1 MSGGDLRGRF
11 LYNLPSSVHWD
22 FCRVMD
28 GLSDLDWTR
37 FASEVLH
44 DQNTV
49 RLAERRERRT
59 DWVMN
64 QWENRN
70 GRVGELIDLLE
81 RLQLFRPRDVILGWM
96 PSMMPFSSLPPPPP
110 PAPIAH
116 RPHVSLPQF
125 DPPPKSSEAPPTLS
139 TCKLT
144 TKVDTGGGKPLPRP
158 APPPSSLQSGLH
170 QPPQPSQ
177 VATGGVMCWS
187 YEEVHAGTHGFSP
200 SLQVGEGGFGVVYR
214 ATLKNTDCAVK
225 RLKQDC
231 LMDWTLLKESFQT
244 EVEKLSKFRH
254 PNIVDLLGFSE
265 GGGSVC
271 LIYSY
276 MDNRSLEDQLQN
288 ECALFSWSRRVNALE
303 DVSKAL
309 QFLHTPPGRH
319 PPLIHGDVKS
329 SNILLDRH
337 LVAKLAD
344 FGLARCASRGS
355 SGRSAAQTAS
365 VGKTETV
372 RGTLAYLPDE
382 YVRNKELGTA
392 VDVYSFGVVLLE
404 VLTGRRALEKDRKSG
419 ERYLKDLVEEVEDS
433 PTGSSEASWKKQL
446 DHRLMKGGAA
456 EPAGCMKMVALAC
469 SCLDKKRKKRP
480 AMTEVFEKLLDIH
493 NMVRMTCSSSPLHHP
508 PPPHLHPPSQSFPR
522 PPSSLDS
529 SVGALSNQ
537 MSKLGPLEYTYQSSS
552 SSSCAL
558 TLPHPLHSSSSFAGP
573 CETDESRG
581 FSQYHLRSQSSS
593 NGASS
598 KALSPS
604 TRDPCPTGPTE
615 SQFSKPSV
623 PTEDQY
629 NFPPQPSSS
638 NRPRA
643 GAVTGPD
650 TTAGAT
656 AGLYSVSECLSPVG
670 SLQSLSLGPAVD
682 INPSKQR
689 FLEKKTLY
697 EEGRIQTPELLSSHD
712 LFFISVYLVLSSSV
726 FISFHP
732 DIRCLF
738 ISCFL
743 SSSLFSIITLLILCL
758 TSSAQ
763 HRLQSSTDPMLY
775 LTSRS
780 VSSHLFSSLISVS
793 VIQLNS
799 P

>member
-11 LYNLPSSVHWD
+11 LYTLPSSVLWD

-37 FASEVLH
+37 FASEVLD
-44 DQNTV
+44 DQTAV
-49 RLAERRERRT
+49 RLAERRDRRT

-81 RLQLFRPRDVILGWM
+81 RLQLFRPCDVILGWAS
-96 PSMMPFSSLPPPPP
+96 SMKPFSSLPPPPP
-110 PAPIAH
+110 PPAPAPH
-116 RPHVSLPQF
+116 RPHVSLPLF

-144 TKVDTGGGKPLPRP
+144 TTVGGRPLPRP
-158 APPPSSLQSGLH
+158 APPPSSLQSDLH
-170 QPPQPSQ
+170 QPPQPPKV
-177 VATGGVMCWS
+177 VACGDRSGVMRWS
-187 YEEVHAGTHGFSP
+187 YEEVYSGTDGFSP

-214 ATLKNTDCAVK
+214 ATLRNTDCAVK

-231 LMDWTLLKESFQT
+231 LLDWPLLKESFQT

-276 MDNRSLEDQLQN
+276 MNNRSLEDQLHN
-288 ECALFSWSRRVNALE
+288 EGVVLPWSQRVSIVE
-303 DVSKAL
+303 GVSTAL
-309 QFLHTPPGRH
+309 QFIHSPPDGH

-329 SNILLDRH
+329 SNILLDH
-337 LVAKLAD
+337 QLVAKLAD
-344 FGLARCASRGS
+344 FGLARFASRSS

-382 YVRNKELGTA
+382 YVRNRELGTG

-419 ERYLKDLVEEVEDS
+419 ERYLKDLVEEVADD
-433 PTGSSEASWKKQL
+433 PTGSPAAAWRKQL
-446 DHRLMKGGAA
+446 DHRLITGGAA
-456 EPAGCMKMVALAC
+456 DPAGCMEMVALAC
-469 SCLDKKRKKRP
+469 RCLDKKRKKRP
-480 AMTEVFEKLLDIH
+480 AMTEVFDKLNDIH
-493 NMVRMTCSSSPLHHP
+493 SMVKRTSSSSSYILHRPSRPHP
-508 PPPHLHPPSQSFPR
+508 PPPSHSFPR
-522 PPSSLDS
+522 PPRSLDS

-537 MSKLGPLEYTYQSSS
+537 LSKLGPLKDTYEPSQC

-558 TLPHPLHSSSSFAGP
+558 TAPHPLHSFSSFVGP

-581 FSQYHLRSQSSS
+581 FSQYNLGSQFRS
-593 NGASS
+593 NGTSS
-598 KALSPS
+598 RSLSLS
-604 TRDPCPTGPTE
+604 TGDQHRCSTGTTG
-615 SQFSKPSV
+615 SRFSEPSV

-629 NFPPQPSSS
+629 NFPPQPGSSS
-638 NRPRA
+638 DISRA
-643 GAVTGPD
+643 GALTAPD
-650 TTAGAT
+650 TRGQTTAGAT
-656 AGLYSVSECLSPVG
+656 AGLYGIPESFSPAG
-670 SLQSLSLGPAVD
+670 SLQLSSPGPSIH

-697 EEGRIQTPELLSSHD
+697 EEGRIQTPELLSSD
-712 LFFISVYLVLSSSV
+712 DPYGG
-726 FISFHP
+726 
-732 DIRCLF
+732 RR
-738 ISCFL
+738 
-743 SSSLFSIITLLILCL
+743 
-758 TSSAQ
+758 SAQ
-763 HRLQSSTDPMLY
+763 SRGPEESDELDY
-775 LTSRS
+775 LPAE
-780 VSSHLFSSLISVS
+780 H
-793 VIQLNS
+793 N
-799 P
+799 